1 MLDIRTRVASL
12 ALLAAVVSSP
22 ATAQNPVVA
31 FPNNYKL
38 ILDNPDVAV
47 LRVHYGPLET
57 VGVHD
62 HSAFATVY
70 VYLNDSG
77 AVLFRHEE
85 AKPFDLARPPTHA
98 GAFRVS
104 PGRMERHSVQNLSKL
119 PSDFVRVELKHL
131 PIHSLPEEFRGPA
144 PTPPLV
150 PGVAVEYNNPRL
162 RVERIVCT
170 PAMPCIVS
178 AEAEPSVLVAV
189 SAAPLTLT
197 GLQQTLTM
205 DRPVAWLPAR
215 ASSSVMLPSGTSGQL
230 LRIVLPQN

>member
-12 ALLAAVVSSP
+12 ALLVAVVSSP
-22 ATAQNPVVA
+22 AAAQNPVVA

-77 AVLFRHEE
+77 AVRFRHEE
-85 AKPFDLARPPTHA
+85 DKPFDLARPPTHA

-104 PGRMERHSVQNLSKL
+104 PGRLSVSRAIGDIQAK
-119 PSDFVRVELKHL
+119 DEKY
-131 PIHSLPEEFRGPA
+131 EGMA
-144 PTPPLV
+144 
-150 PGVAVEYNNPRL
+150 GVL
-162 RVERIVCT
+162 I
-170 PAMPCIVS
+170 S
-178 AEAEPSVLVAV
+178 
-189 SAAPLTLT
+189 
-197 GLQQTLTM
+197 
-205 DRPVAWLPAR
+205 
-215 ASSSVMLPSGTSGQL
+215 
-230 LRIVLPQN
+230 